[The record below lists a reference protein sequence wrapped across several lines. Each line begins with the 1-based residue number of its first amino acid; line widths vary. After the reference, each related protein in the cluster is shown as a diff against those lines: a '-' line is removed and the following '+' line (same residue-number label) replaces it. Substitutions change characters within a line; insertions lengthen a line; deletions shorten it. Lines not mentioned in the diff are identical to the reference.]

1 MGRFR
6 IRNWP
11 ALFGSTFVVLSGVW
25 LTAAAV
31 LSAQVWLGSRLDDLS
46 LWVKLYLMLTVGT
59 SLVSF
64 FLYASD
70 KRRAIVGRQRIRE
83 RTLHVLA
90 LLGGWPGAA
99 LAQRVFFHKTQK
111 LIFRLKYW
119 VIVGLH
125 VLLVLPAVLRV
136 VF

>member
-1 MGRFR
+1 
-6 IRNWP
+6 
-11 ALFGSTFVVLSGVW
+11 
-25 LTAAAV
+25 
-31 LSAQVWLGSRLDDLS
+31 
-46 LWVKLYLMLTVGT
+46 MLTVGT